1 MEGVELRVKL
11 APSPFSHSLSSG
23 SQRAKAL
30 EAARRAEQRAT
41 DITADQ
47 RLAAESIA
55 KAHAETLEV
64 SHESARRAVRG
75 FRYEWVSGSAC
86 VCVAACV
93 K

>member
-23 SQRAKAL
+23 SQRAK
-30 EAARRAEQRAT
+30 AARRAEQRAT